1 MLQDLRQA
9 LRSLA
14 KRPSLALLTI
24 SVFALA
30 IGANTTVFS
39 VFNGFFLRPLPYP
52 HDDRLVMVYVSLPK
66 IGVEDAGTSIREYL
80 DWRAQAPAF
89 AQIAIFATTNRT
101 LRREQPS
108 ERIAVTRTSPSLL
121 AVLEVA
127 PALGRGFTENEAVPG
142 NERVILLSDRIWKT
156 RFGGRADIV
165 GQDVQLDD
173 DSYRVVGVMPER
185 FGFPDRNTEAWVPLE
200 YTPAQAAEDQRF
212 QGEEVMSIGRL
223 RPDATVAGANAELD
237 AIARRNVERLPQVAA
252 FAKTIGYTVRARPLR
267 DYVIGDLEQRL
278 LVLQGLVLAV
288 LLIACANV
296 ANLQLSRVIARRK
309 ELAVRA
315 ALGAGV
321 GRLARLI
328 VLETLLLGLA
338 GAGGGLA
345 FAYGGIQLVRAL
357 GLQRAKDGF
366 EFSLDSFVLMVTV
379 TGAVLAALLSALLP
393 LLVVLREDVAR
404 AVQENGRANTGGMAA
419 RRWRIGLVVIQL
431 AAGVALLFGAGL
443 LTKTFY
449 ELQRRGPGFESGGI
463 WSGAVALPSA
473 RYPDDAAR
481 ARFFQRALAELR
493 SLPGVMAA
501 GFTSALPFSDH
512 NLGGTVVVEGYQPAA
527 GEPPPTAQ
535 LHSIDDG
542 YFGALSIPV
551 VKGRNFTPSETERV
565 AIVDES
571 FAATYWP
578 AGNAL
583 GQRVRQGPD
592 PPEWYTIVG
601 VVPHV
606 KHESLAQKD
615 EFERTIYWPYSQ
627 QPTPAGMFVL
637 RTSLP
642 TESLT
647 AAARAAIARLDAGV
661 ALYDVV
667 PLSARVLR
675 ALGPQRASMVLTLV
689 FAAVAVTLAIVG
701 VYGLLAWAVA
711 CRVGEIGVRMAL
723 GARAADILR
732 MIMKQGARMIVA
744 GLVLGTAGAFAL
756 GRVLA
761 ARIPEIGS
769 ADPIVLVGAALALT
783 CAALVAS
790 WLPARKAARV
800 DPMRALRQD

>member
-1 MLQDLRQA
+1 
-9 LRSLA
+9 
-14 KRPSLALLTI
+14 
-24 SVFALA
+24 
-30 IGANTTVFS
+30 
-39 VFNGFFLRPLPYP
+39 
-52 HDDRLVMVYVSLPK
+52 MVYVSLPK
-66 IGVEDAGTSIREYL
+66 IGVEDAGTSIPEYL

-89 AQIAIFATTNRT
+89 AEIAIFETTNRT
-101 LRREQPS
+101 LRREQVP
-108 ERIAVTRTSPSLL
+108 ERVAVTRTSPSLL
-121 AVLEVA
+121 AVLGVA
-127 PALGRGFTENEAVPG
+127 PALGRGFTENEVVPG
-142 NERVILLSDRIWKT
+142 NEHVILLSDGLWKT
-156 RFGGRADIV
+156 RFGGRADVV
-165 GQDVQLDD
+165 GQEVRLDD
-173 DSYRVVGVMPER
+173 DSFRVVGVMPPG
-185 FGFPDRNTEAWVPLE
+185 FGFPDRDTDAWVPFA

-212 QGEEVMSIGRL
+212 QGEGGLSIGRL
-223 RPDATVAGANAELD
+223 RADATVAGANAELD
-237 AIARRNVERLPQVAA
+237 TIARRNVERLPQIAA
-252 FAKTIGYTVRARPLR
+252 FAEATGYTVRARSLR

-321 GRLARLI
+321 GRLARLL
-328 VLETLLLGLA
+328 VLEALLLGLA

-345 FAYGGIQLVRAL
+345 FAYGGMELVRAL
-357 GLQRAKDGF
+357 GLQRAKQGF
-366 EFSLDSFVLMVTV
+366 EFSLDSFVLVVTV

-393 LLVVLREDVAR
+393 LFVVLREDVAR
-404 AVQENGRANTGGMAA
+404 AVQETGRANSGGVAT
-419 RRWRIGLVVIQL
+419 RRWRTGLVVVQL

-449 ELQRRGPGFESGGI
+449 ELQRRGPGFDSGGV
-463 WSGAVALPSA
+463 WSGAVALPST
-473 RYPDDAAR
+473 RYPDDPAR
-481 ARFFQRALAELR
+481 VRFFRQALAALR
-493 SLPGVMAA
+493 SLPGVTAA
-501 GFTSALPFSDH
+501 GFTSALPFSEH
-512 NLGGTVVVEGYQPAA
+512 NLGGTLVVAGYQPAA
-527 GEPPPTAQ
+527 GAPPPTAQ
-535 LHSIDDG
+535 MRSIDAG

-551 VKGRNFTPSETERV
+551 VKGRNFTASETERV

-578 AGNAL
+578 AGDAL
-583 GQRVRQGPD
+583 GQRVRLGPD

-606 KHESLAQKD
+606 KHGSLAQKD
-615 EFERTIYWPYSQ
+615 EFEQTIYWPYSQ
-627 QPTPAGMFVL
+627 QPTPEGMFVL
-637 RTSLP
+637 RTRLP

-647 AAARAAIARLDAGV
+647 AAARAAIARLDAGL

-667 PLSARVLR
+667 PLSARVLH

-689 FAAVAVTLAIVG
+689 FAALAVALAVIG

-732 MIMKQGARMIVA
+732 MIMKQGARMIGA
-744 GLVLGTAGAFAL
+744 GLLLGTAGAFAL

-769 ADPIVLVGAALALT
+769 ADPMVLAGAALALT
-783 CAALVAS
+783 CAALVAT
-790 WLPARKAARV
+790 WLPARRAARV